1 MDPITGIIMAVILWG
16 ISLTI
21 AIVRWPFVLLKETA
35 AAHPKRTA
43 RMVLGA
49 LAAGLFAYLFDLP
62 YVIELSLGG
71 GVLSLIAGELIT

>member
-1 MDPITGIIMAVILWG
+1 MDPITGLVMAIILWG
-16 ISLTI
+16 ISLTV

-49 LAAGLFAYLFDLP
+49 IAAGFFAYLFELP
-62 YVIELSLGG
+62 YVSEVSVGG
-71 GVLSLIAGELIT
+71 GVLGLILGEVLA